1 MIDSHTHLYS
11 QELSDDIDQ
20 VIQRAGAAGV
30 TRFYMPAID
39 SETHQQMI
47 DLEAAYPGTCF
58 AMMGL
63 HPCSVKENYEQELAL
78 VEQYLT
84 QRKFAAI
91 GEAGLDFY
99 LDTSFKTQQYIALR
113 KQIALALQYN
123 LPLILHTRNAMQETI
138 DCIKAYRG
146 SGLRGIFHCFGGSA
160 DEAGQIIDCG
170 FLLGIGGV
178 LTYKKS
184 GLDVVLKDI
193 DLQHLVLETDS
204 PYLAP
209 VPYRG
214 KRNESAYIK
223 EIATK
228 LAEVKEV
235 SLEEVDSITTHNALK
250 IFGT

>member
-11 QELSDDIDQ
+11 QELSDDINQ

-47 DLEAAYPGTCF
+47 DLEVAYPGTCF

-63 HPCSVKENYEQELAL
+63 HPCSVKENYQEELAI

-99 LDTSFKTQQYIALR
+99 WDTSFKTQQYIALR

-138 DCIKAYRG
+138 DCIKEYHG
-146 SGLRGIFHCFGGSA
+146 KGLRGIFHCFGGSA
-160 DEAGQIIDCG
+160 DEARQIMDCG

-193 DLQHLVLETDS
+193 DLQHMVLETDS

-223 EIATK
+223 AIAVK
-228 LAEVKEV
+228 LAETKGV

-250 IFGT
+250 LFGE